1 MKIHY
6 DAAKNA
12 RNIAARGLSFD
23 RVADFDFETAKV
35 REDVRR
41 AYPESRSP
49 GKGKA
54 RTRGVHGDA
63 ATAALEKGQAVH
75 GGRCTT
81 AHEKG
86 QGGIPRVRCAY
97 PGYENGARRTVVTIK
112 VIVS

>member
-41 AYPESRSP
+41 AYPERRFVALGWLEGRLHVLCMTPVTDGIRVISFR
-49 GKGKA
+49 KA
-54 RTRGVHGDA
+54 NLR
-63 ATAALEKGQAVH
+63 E
-75 GGRCTT
+75 
-81 AHEKG
+81 
-86 QGGIPRVRCAY
+86 QGN
-97 PGYENGARRTVVTIK
+97 YEHT
-112 VIVS
+112 